1 MIPNVKVTKLN
12 GNTGTV
18 KPGSKGVH
26 AIIAPSSA
34 GTVNQP
40 QAVSKVSIAQSSFGG
55 GLLVDAAAYMM
66 AASGNPVLMI
76 KGNATTAGTNSAVTK
91 VGTGT
96 SVITA
101 TGAPIDDYSVL
112 LTWIVGGTQGIT
124 GPTYTLSLDG
134 GKTTGPVTAL
144 GVAVTIAINM
154 GTVVTGSSFALA
166 AGTFV
171 AGDTA
176 TITCTGPRMT
186 STDVTNALDA
196 LRTSGAS
203 WEIVTIL
210 GHDGIGASVTL
221 VDAWL
226 ALREA
231 EGRYRGF
238 IMNNAFR
245 TVASQTEAQY
255 LTAQQTVWSGVASI
269 RGCVGYDGGD
279 LISVLPGNGITQKR
293 PTALALAGRAAKIAY
308 GTDPA
313 YVQDGPI
320 PGFALADTRG
330 NPNNHDEN
338 LYPGADAL
346 NLVSLRTF
354 DRKAG
359 TFITNANVIS
369 SVGSDFVWIQHIRTM
384 NRGCEIAF
392 DTLTSQLS
400 RGVGKNPKPGP
411 NGEIYIAEE
420 DAQRIEALV
429 NQNLAELRGQVSDLL
444 FTLSRTDNIGANGPV
459 VLNGELKISALAYV
473 KEFDVNA
480 SFVRTITVQN

>member
-12 GNTGTV
+12 GNTGNV
-18 KPGSKGVH
+18 KPGSKGIH
-26 AIIAPSSA
+26 AIIAPSSS
-34 GTVNQP
+34 GSTNQP
-40 QAVSKVSIAQSSFGG
+40 QAVSKVSIAQSTFGG
-55 GLLVDAAAYMM
+55 GLLVDCAAYIM
-66 AASGNPVLMI
+66 AASGNPVVMI
-76 KGNATTAGTNSAVTK
+76 RGTASTAGSNSAVTK

-101 TGAPIDDYSVL
+101 TGTPIDDYNVL
-112 LTWIVGGTQGIT
+112 LTWITGGTQGIA

-154 GTVVTGSSFALA
+154 GAVTTGASFALA

-186 STDVTNALDA
+186 SSDITNALEA
-196 LRTSGAS
+196 LRTSALS
-203 WEIVTIL
+203 WEFVDVFGHDSVAGTVTIL
-210 GHDGIGASVTL
+210 
-221 VDAWL
+221 DAWL

-238 IMNNAFR
+238 ICNNAFR
-245 TVASQTEAQY
+245 VTASQTEAQY
-255 LTAQQTVWSGVASI
+255 LTAQQTVWAGVASI

-293 PTALALAGRAAKIAY
+293 PTALALAGRAAKVAY

-313 YVQDGPI
+313 YVQDGPV

-346 NLVSLRTF
+346 NLVSLKTF
-354 DRKAG
+354 DRRAG

-369 SVGSDFVWIQHIRTM
+369 STGSDFVWIQHIRTM

-392 DTLTSQLS
+392 DTLTTQLS
-400 RGVGKNPKPGP
+400 RGVGKNPKIGP
-411 NGEIYIAEE
+411 NGEVYIAEE
-420 DAQRIEALV
+420 DAQRIEQLV
-429 NQNLAELRGQVSDLL
+429 NQNLTELRGQVSDLL

-459 VLNGELKISALAYV
+459 ILNGELKVSSLAYV

-480 SFVRTITVQN
+480 SFVRTITVSQ